1 MAFHFT
7 LPSQSTSTATTGSS
21 GSARTKSGTTG
32 SVLPKGAIGH
42 TGQSS
47 YTLSGS
53 TSSPRPRSTSTS
65 TRDGGAGFGEE
76 FEGGMRA
83 SVSPVGER
91 GREQSIINNGQREG
105 GGGGE
110 GPDDELAD
118 VIGQLSL
125 NENEE
130 VRYHGR

>member
-1 MAFHFT
+1 
-7 LPSQSTSTATTGSS
+7 
-21 GSARTKSGTTG
+21 
-32 SVLPKGAIGH
+32 
-42 TGQSS
+42 
-47 YTLSGS
+47 
-53 TSSPRPRSTSTS
+53 
-65 TRDGGAGFGEE
+65 
-76 FEGGMRA
+76 MRA

>member
-1 MAFHFT
+1 MNA
-7 LPSQSTSTATTGSS
+7 
-21 GSARTKSGTTG
+21 
-32 SVLPKGAIGH
+32 
-42 TGQSS
+42 
-47 YTLSGS
+47 
-53 TSSPRPRSTSTS
+53 SPRPRSTSTS

-76 FEGGMRA
+76 FDGGMRVGDETA
-83 SVSPVGER
+83 GER
-91 GREQSIINNGQREG
+91 GREQSMSTSQAG
-105 GGGGE
+105 G

>member
-1 MAFHFT
+1 
-7 LPSQSTSTATTGSS
+7 
-21 GSARTKSGTTG
+21 
-32 SVLPKGAIGH
+32 VLPKGAIGH